1 MLDMRPLAIET
12 TQVAASRTSK
22 QNRKL
27 GLEAD
32 LLPTA
37 RLTIGKICRIS
48 DSLKRALWKGV
59 CECSFM
65 TGVTELAPVT
75 ERWTSRD
82 VRQFFHML
90 LSYRQRYIV

>member
-1 MLDMRPLAIET
+1 MHLLPIET
-12 TQVAASRTSK
+12 AQVAATRTSK

>member
-1 MLDMRPLAIET
+1 MRLLLIGT

-22 QNRKL
+22 QDRKL
-27 GLEAD
+27 GTEAD
-32 LLPTA
+32 LLPIA

-59 CECSFM
+59 CVWFYDRCDRIC
-65 TGVTELAPVT
+65 A
-75 ERWTSRD
+75 
-82 VRQFFHML
+82 HML